1 MNRGLGNSIALGLV
15 IIGASALVIATFL
28 PFLEPLNAP
37 QTVVGNTWMEQG
49 GWKYLFGAVFIALG
63 GIQGYR
69 NQDQSWGFSVVLCLL
84 VAVGLGSSAAGEH
97 LLVPPGTGG
106 PVHSGEPDV
115 TAARLGMALYVAG
128 VGVAT
133 ALVGS
138 VLLRLT
144 RRHRPEVVGAT
155 ASVQAP
161 TKACPECAETMAAD
175 ARKCKHCGYRS
186 PPFA

>member
-84 VAVGLGSSAAGEH
+84 VAVGLGSSAAREH
-97 LLVPPGTGG
+97 LLVPPGAGG

-115 TAARLGMALYVAG
+115 TAARPGMALYVAG

-144 RRHRPEVVGAT
+144 RRHRPEVVCAP